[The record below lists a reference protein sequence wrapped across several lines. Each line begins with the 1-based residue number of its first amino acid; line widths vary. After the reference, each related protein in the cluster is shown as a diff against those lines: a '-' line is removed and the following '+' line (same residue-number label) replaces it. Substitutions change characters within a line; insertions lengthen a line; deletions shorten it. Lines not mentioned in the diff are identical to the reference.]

1 MIPRG
6 LGYIGKP
13 DRAHEHGIW
22 VGAEP
27 CWSEGQ
33 GVTRAAELAEAEPDH
48 EYSDVASVKSPLLDS
63 QSLKPSSPLPARS

>member
-6 LGYIGKP
+6 LGHIGKP

-33 GVTRAAELAEAEPDH
+33 GVTRATELAEAEPDH
-48 EYSDVASVKSPLLDS
+48 KYSAAHFLELPIWISRKPLSP
-63 QSLKPSSPLPARS
+63 